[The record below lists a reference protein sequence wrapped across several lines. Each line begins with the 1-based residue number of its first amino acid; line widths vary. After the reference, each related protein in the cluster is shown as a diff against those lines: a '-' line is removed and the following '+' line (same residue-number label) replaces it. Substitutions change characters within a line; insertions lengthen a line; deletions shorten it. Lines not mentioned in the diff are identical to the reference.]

1 MALEKQIRDL
11 LIEDIRKRIIQ
22 ESIPRIILC
31 LGRLTDDQVWRK
43 PNNNSNSIG
52 NLVLHLNGNVRQWIL
67 SGIFREKDDR
77 DRDYEFSFK
86 GPSPKKS
93 LVELLENLAKDTKVA
108 LNQITAEMLVEA
120 RTVQGFEETVLSI
133 LIHVTEH
140 FSYHTGQI
148 AFYTKILRDED
159 LGFYA
164 DFDLNIKSD

>member
-1 MALEKQIRDL
+1 MALEKEIRNL
-11 LIEDIRKRIIQ
+11 LVEDIKKRIIL
-22 ESIPRIILC
+22 ESIPRILLC
-31 LGRLTDDQVWRK
+31 LNRLTDDQVWRK

-52 NLVLHLNGNVRQWIL
+52 NLILHLNGNVRQWLL

-93 LVELLENLAKDTKVA
+93 LVELLEKLALDTKAA
-108 LNQITAEMLVEA
+108 LNQINPEMLVES
-120 RTVQGFEETVLSI
+120 RKVQGFEETVLSI

-148 AFYTKILRDED
+148 AFYTKTLRDED

-164 DFDLNIKSD
+164 EFDLNVKSD